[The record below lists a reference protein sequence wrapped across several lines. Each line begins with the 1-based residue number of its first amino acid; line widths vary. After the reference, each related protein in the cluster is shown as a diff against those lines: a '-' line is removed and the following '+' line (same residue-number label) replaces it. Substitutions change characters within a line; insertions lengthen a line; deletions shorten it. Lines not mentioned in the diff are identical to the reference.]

1 MSRARTSELLKR
13 AYEAGD
19 REAALA
25 LLEQS
30 IALGHRRIALLRYL
44 QASYLRAALDARHH
58 DYVRE
63 VAARMSPATLSR
75 LVGEARVRAARGTDE
90 RADSTRAARAA
101 CAAQVTT

>member
-30 IALGHRRIALLRYL
+30 IALGHRRAICAPRSTRVIMTMY
-44 QASYLRAALDARHH
+44 ARSLRA
-58 DYVRE
+58 
-63 VAARMSPATLSR
+63 
-75 LVGEARVRAARGTDE
+75 
-90 RADSTRAARAA
+90 
-101 CAAQVTT
+101 